1 MSTPRQEVAREKQN
15 TGGNSLCTPSLC
27 VVSMA
32 RCRIHLALALASSL
46 PAPLEGWA
54 SASSAL
60 PAPAEVNARESL
72 FLSPTSSGRHQ
83 NHRPHLRSRRDVQ
96 SAQHVRWLS

>member
-15 TGGNSLCTPSLC
+15 TEGSSPCTPSLC

-32 RCRIHLALALASSL
+32 RCRMHLALALASSL
-46 PAPLEGWA
+46 PSPLEGRA

-60 PAPAEVNARESL
+60 PAPPEVNARECLS
-72 FLSPTSSGRHQ
+72 FSPTSSGRHQ
-83 NHRPHLRSRRDVQ
+83 NHRPHLRCSPLC
-96 SAQHVRWLS
+96 ALSP